1 MYNREKNFKSI
12 ISIFWEKINKFL
24 ATLLKR
30 IALTI
35 ELFMK
40 ENIITDL
47 IHITS

>member
-1 MYNREKNFKSI
+1 MYNREKNLKNI
-12 ISIFWEKINKFL
+12 IAIFLKKINKFI

-30 IALTI
+30 KALTI

-40 ENIITDL
+40 KNIITDL